1 MKTLLR
7 AAVSLVLVAAAA
19 IAADARRDI
28 VGTEKKLYSQ
38 QKEELV
44 IRDFFQDQKGGVFLD
59 VGCGHPIQA
68 SNSYYLEKHLGW
80 TGIGVDALPEMAEK
94 WQKRRPHSKFF
105 NFIVTDHA
113 DTLDPFYRTESWDIS
128 SVQKPETG
136 PAQRKIASEK
146 ILVPTTTLTR
156 LLEHSGVARI
166 DFLSMDIEGH
176 EPQALAGFDVA
187 RFQPRLACIEAKP
200 SNRAWLADYFKK
212 HGYEQLERYLKYDV
226 TNYYYAP
233 VGAGR

>member
-1 MKTLLR
+1 VLLSL
-7 AAVSLVLVAAAA
+7 AAALVAAAEA
-19 IAADARRDI
+19 PRRDI
-28 VGTEKKLYSQ
+28 VATEKKLYSQ

-44 IRDFFQDQKGGVFLD
+44 IRDFFQDQRGGFFLD

-68 SNSYYLEKHLGW
+68 SNTYYLEKHLGW
-80 TGIGVDALPEMAEK
+80 TGFGVDALPEMADK
-94 WQKRRPHSKFF
+94 WRRKRPKSRFF

-113 DTLDPFYRTESWDIS
+113 DTVDSFYRAESWDIS

-136 PAQRKIASEK
+136 PAQRRIASEK
-146 ILVPTTTLTR
+146 LMVPTTTLTK
-156 LLEHSGVARI
+156 LLERNQIARI
-166 DFLSMDIEGH
+166 DLLSMDIEGH
-176 EPQALAGFDVA
+176 EPEALSGFELA
-187 RFQPRLACIEAKP
+187 RFQPKLACIEAKP
-200 SNRAWLADYFKK
+200 SNRAWLADYFKM

>member
-1 MKTLLR
+1 MKIRLR
-7 AAVSLVLVAAAA
+7 FAVSLTLVAAVAA

-44 IRDFFQDQKGGVFLD
+44 IRDFFQDQKGGSFLD

-80 TGIGVDALPEMAEK
+80 TGIGVDALPEMADK
-94 WQKRRPHSKFF
+94 WQKRRPRSKFF

-146 ILVPTTTLTR
+146 ILVRTTTLTR

-176 EPQALAGFDVA
+176 DIA
-187 RFQPRLACIEAKP
+187 RFQPKLACIEAKP
-200 SNRAWLADYFKK
+200 SNRAWLADYFMK

-233 VGAGR
+233 VGASR